1 MGGLLATAPH
11 LVHPAPLQF
20 SSSGSR
26 CLRNPLAFFSAAQ
39 EFLCSFAGTVPLFLS
54 PLKIQPLPPSSTKK
68 GLSLHPLVSSTL
80 GQATPVPLRHEVSH
94 SLRKGNILSSP
105 LRESQGP
112 RELLF
117 NGPGVPFIAIGI
129 IDGNAY

>member
-1 MGGLLATAPH
+1 MLFRWNCASVSLP
-11 LVHPAPLQF
+11 
-20 SSSGSR
+20 SED
-26 CLRNPLAFFSAAQ
+26 SASA
-39 EFLCSFAGTVPLFLS
+39 
-54 PLKIQPLPPSSTKK
+54 PSSTKK